1 MTFPCSLPAQ
11 GARSRALASRFCT
24 LRVRVVGSGPAAGG
38 PLTKGVRMSW
48 ITWRERW
55 AFVAI
60 LCSLT
65 ALSAV
70 ADHKAAL
77 R

>member
-1 MTFPCSLPAQ
+1 MD
-11 GARSRALASRFCT
+11 
-24 LRVRVVGSGPAAGG
+24 
-38 PLTKGVRMSW
+38 W
-48 ITWRERW
+48 IDWCERQ

-60 LCSLT
+60 RCSLT

-70 ADHKAAL
+70 ADHKVAL

>member
-1 MTFPCSLPAQ
+1 MD
-11 GARSRALASRFCT
+11 
-24 LRVRVVGSGPAAGG
+24 
-38 PLTKGVRMSW
+38 W

-55 AFVAI
+55 AFVAVMF
-60 LCSLT
+60 SLT
-65 ALSAV
+65 ALSAI

>member
-1 MTFPCSLPAQ
+1 
-11 GARSRALASRFCT
+11 
-24 LRVRVVGSGPAAGG
+24 
-38 PLTKGVRMSW
+38 MSW

-55 AFVAI
+55 ALVAI